1 MGISTEVQRSKVC
14 VIRSSE
20 SMCDPPSSV
29 LIKPAELVRNK
40 RPPSLSTLPGQE
52 VAPTA
57 SHVLPHPVS
66 KDAPEISF
74 PKETAT
80 HSSILVWEIPW
91 TEEPGRLQSMGSQ
104 RSQTRLSD

>member
-29 LIKPAELVRNK
+29 LIKPAQLVRNK

-57 SHVLPHPVS
+57 SHVLLHPVS